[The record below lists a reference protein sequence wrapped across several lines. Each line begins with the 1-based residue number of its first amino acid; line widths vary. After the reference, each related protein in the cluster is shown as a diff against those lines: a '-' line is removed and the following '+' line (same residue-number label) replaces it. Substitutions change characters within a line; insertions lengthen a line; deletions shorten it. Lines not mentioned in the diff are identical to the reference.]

1 MLGRTGFVAPGH
13 VVESTT
19 GTLIAPAPTEAV
31 SAPLPTFSHIRSP
44 DYPATYGVT
53 ETAREDHTSRAS
65 QPAERVGTSGGDDRR
80 NPRGNEDGPGG
91 GWHKVDASRAPA
103 SAPPGPPGDPPGGN
117 GGGGSGPPGGPPN
130 DPPGG
135 SGSGGNGPP
144 DEHGLLPPDMRS
156 ARPPP
161 DDEVLCER
169 CGRNCTR
176 ASARNCVS
184 CQYRCCPICCPD
196 PMRICKACLERAT
209 GNPIGGGPGP
219 DRRSQDGPEGR
230 KDDQK
235 AKCKSITLEK
245 EPAPNQLRAWIVDLK
260 EKVANAFAYDAEYAL
275 KWVEIP
281 ENADYE
287 SLSAPCKY
295 GNLEN
300 EFNAALRQSV
310 TSPPLKAKIG
320 MEAKR
325 MHSLSKRL
333 VSRQI
338 LWMLYEHLRPH
349 ITGDTT
355 FKMIEFMQLS
365 SDRFTK
371 GTEEERL
378 EAFMNKWDSVLAG
391 ITVDRPPE
399 HVLTALFYEQIHTFK
414 CLALDMALW
423 QRDPS
428 VRNYAYLRSV
438 ATNAVQTWRMRN
450 NQQRMYHATRNS
462 SGSPRVLAVQ
472 RGSSGGRHRSRS
484 FTPGSRHRRKS
495 SPRRKSSRSHTP
507 PGGRRRSSPH
517 RAAPARHGSPNRR
530 GDRSRPNTRS
540 PNGRFVCRDFQRG
553 ICARGDSCKYSHNKA
568 ARPSSPKT
576 FKGRSMSPVSKES
589 GICFYFARGKCTR
602 DKCPYKQSLTSVR
615 SPQLRLRC
623 LLRPLRA
630 ALRDGLTVLPLF
642 PRIFERGVPRPS
654 GSLGN
659 DLWS

>member
-1 MLGRTGFVAPGH
+1 MVGTRLIRPVLPRLLHHLVRLVTLPVGMAEVDLVRLEARLMILLVEAG
-13 VVESTT
+13 VVETDSLMSMACSLLTC
-19 GTLIAPAPTEAV
+19 GPRVHHLMM
-31 SAPLPTFSHIRSP
+31 RSCVK
-44 DYPATYGVT
+44 GVD
-53 ETAREDHTSRAS
+53 ETALVHLRGTVCHAS
-65 QPAERVGTSGGDDRR
+65 IDVVRFFALILCKFAKFAWSAQPETQ
-80 NPRGNEDGPGG
+80 
-91 GWHKVDASRAPA
+91 
-103 SAPPGPPGDPPGGN
+103 
-117 GGGGSGPPGGPPN
+117 
-130 DPPGG
+130 
-135 SGSGGNGPP
+135 
-144 DEHGLLPPDMRS
+144 
-156 ARPPP
+156 
-161 DDEVLCER
+161 C
-169 CGRNCTR
+169 
-176 ASARNCVS
+176 
-184 CQYRCCPICCPD
+184 
-196 PMRICKACLERAT
+196 
-209 GNPIGGGPGP
+209 GGPGP

-260 EKVANAFAYDAEYAL
+260 DKVANAFAYDTEYAL

-300 EFNAALRQSV
+300 EFNAALRQCV
-310 TSPPLKAKIG
+310 TSPPLTAKVG
-320 MEAKR
+320 MEPER

-338 LWMLYEHLRPH
+338 LWVLYEHLRPH
-349 ITGDTT
+349 ITGDAT
-355 FKMIEFMQLS
+355 FKMIEFMRLS

-378 EAFMNKWDSVLAG
+378 EAFMNKRDSVLAG

-450 NQQRMYHATRNS
+450 NQERMYHATRNS

-472 RGSSGGRHRSRS
+472 RGSSGGRNRSRS
-484 FTPGSRHRRKS
+484 FTPGGRRCKKS
-495 SPRRKSSRSHTP
+495 TPKRKGSRSHTP

-517 RAAPARHGSPNRR
+517 RAAPVRHGSPNRR
-530 GDRSRPNTRS
+530 GDRSRSNTRS

-553 ICARGDSCKYSHNKA
+553 ICARMVILANTHTT
-568 ARPSSPKT
+568 RP
-576 FKGRSMSPVSKES
+576 R
-589 GICFYFARGKCTR
+589 
-602 DKCPYKQSLTSVR
+602 
-615 SPQLRLRC
+615 
-623 LLRPLRA
+623 
-630 ALRDGLTVLPLF
+630 
-642 PRIFERGVPRPS
+642 VP
-654 GSLGN
+654 
-659 DLWS
+659 

>member
-1 MLGRTGFVAPGH
+1 
-13 VVESTT
+13 
-19 GTLIAPAPTEAV
+19 
-31 SAPLPTFSHIRSP
+31 
-44 DYPATYGVT
+44 
-53 ETAREDHTSRAS
+53 
-65 QPAERVGTSGGDDRR
+65 
-80 NPRGNEDGPGG
+80 
-91 GWHKVDASRAPA
+91 
-103 SAPPGPPGDPPGGN
+103 
-117 GGGGSGPPGGPPN
+117 
-130 DPPGG
+130 
-135 SGSGGNGPP
+135 
-144 DEHGLLPPDMRS
+144 
-156 ARPPP
+156 
-161 DDEVLCER
+161 
-169 CGRNCTR
+169 
-176 ASARNCVS
+176 
-184 CQYRCCPICCPD
+184 
-196 PMRICKACLERAT
+196 MRICKVCLERAT
-209 GNPIGGGPGP
+209 GNPIGGGSGP

-260 EKVANAFAYDAEYAL
+260 EKVANAFAFDTEYAL

-300 EFNAALRQSV
+300 EFNAALRQCV

-320 MEAKR
+320 METER

-355 FKMIEFMQLS
+355 FKMIEFMRLS

-438 ATNAVQTWRMRN
+438 ATNAVQTWRMRS
-450 NQQRMYHATRNS
+450 NQERMYHATRNS

-472 RGSSGGRHRSRS
+472 RGSSGGRKGDRSRS
-484 FTPGSRHRRKS
+484 FTPGGRHRKRS
-495 SPRRKSSRSHTP
+495 TPRRKGSRSHTP
-507 PGGRRRSSPH
+507 PGGRRKPSPH
-517 RAAPARHGSPNRR
+517 RAAPVRHGSPNRR
-530 GDRSRPNTRS
+530 GDRSRSNTRS

-553 ICARGDSCKYSHNKA
+553 SCARGDACRYSHNKA
-568 ARPSSPKT
+568 ARPSSPKN

-589 GICFYFARGKCTR
+589 GICFYYARGKCTR
-602 DKCPYKQSLTSVR
+602 DKCPYKHEKPAAPVEVSAAPVEGGAQRRTD
-615 SPQLRLRC
+615 SPA
-623 LLRPLRA
+623 PLPQ
-630 ALRDGLTVLPLF
+630 DF
-642 PRIFERGVPRPS
+642 
-654 GSLGN
+654 
-659 DLWS
+659 